1 MASVN
6 TLIKTILL
14 SILVVFAIKASIGAW
29 GQYQAGQMDTFELKQ
44 GGKRILILMMLMTL
58 VFVY

>member
-6 TLIKTILL
+6 TLIKTILA
-14 SILVVFAIKASIGAW
+14 SILVMFAIKACIGAW
-29 GQYQAGQMDTFELKQ
+29 GHYQAGQMDTIDLKH
-44 GGKRILILMMLMTL
+44 GGKRILILMMLMML